1 MKVLAQ
7 LVHSVKWKPFL
18 TASLWHHCY
27 LISLVT
33 RWFAKWFNPGS
44 VPPKTSNHH
53 FADAFLLIIFWRK
66 EFQPLIMGHCA
77 LGAGRLRITKIGV
90 TQCHTHSQPVV
101 YLRSRHVG
109 DLGWSPPRRSGQ
121 FDFWSLFTRAELRSK
136 LFKPA
141 SVRHSGSGAF
151 LDLLLIALWTLRPL
165 ACCPSSREKQMKHVV
180 IFTCKE

>member
-18 TASLWHHCY
+18 TASLWHQCY

-66 EFQPLIMGHCA
+66 EFQPLIMGHYA

-90 TQCHTHSQPVV
+90 TQCHTHIRSQWSICDPDMWVTWGGLVPSPAQWSIWLLILVHTRRAEIQTFQTGVGLAFGKRRFFGPFANCPVDTKTPGV
-101 YLRSRHVG
+101 L
-109 DLGWSPPRRSGQ
+109 
-121 FDFWSLFTRAELRSK
+121 SLFKGKTNE
-136 LFKPA
+136 
-141 SVRHSGSGAF
+141 
-151 LDLLLIALWTLRPL
+151 T
-165 ACCPSSREKQMKHVV
+165 CCYFH
-180 IFTCKE
+180 